1 MASRTFTSHQVC
13 QTVTGEDGDMVTCS
27 LVEMVT
33 WICKIRKTGMIQRQT
48 DSERQTDAEMKQA
61 YDTLLDAEDSPPS
74 SQSRMNSDNSE
85 SDYRTG

>member
-1 MASRTFTSHQVC
+1 MFPGS
-13 QTVTGEDGDMVTCS
+13 DGDLDMEDT
-27 LVEMVT
+27 ED
-33 WICKIRKTGMIQRQT
+33 RDDPERQT
-48 DSERQTDAEMKQA
+48 DSERQTDAEMKQV